1 MNDDNAVVDAAVVV
15 ADVAVAVADAADAAA
30 VVVDAADAAAVVA
43 DAADAAADVVVAS
56 TDVDAAA
63 DVVVAST
70 DVETVAAVAAAAAA
84 VEVEAVAD
92 VPATLPPLP
101 PLPQL
106 PQLPQPTP
114 NVKKIVFALPGDNF
128 SSKFLI
134 SWTATI
140 SKLWETRK
148 YDIMISPATGS
159 FVPFVRMTT
168 LGLDVLRGQDQ
179 KPFNGQPFDVWIT
192 IDSDIVF
199 TYEQVEKLI
208 EATEEH
214 PVVAGMYRMADLT
227 NYAFVK
233 DWDTSYFKENG
244 TFKFIKPEDI
254 EVWKKETEFKYFSV
268 VYSGMGFMAIR
279 KEVFDNIKYPYFD
292 SEIVTIQADDGTVI
306 RDICSEDVSF
316 CKKITQAGYQIMV
329 NTDIRVGHIK
339 SLVI

>member
-1 MNDDNAVVDAAVVV
+1 MSDDNSVVDT
-15 ADVAVAVADAADAAA
+15 AVATNVPVEAA
-30 VVVDAADAAAVVA
+30 
-43 DAADAAADVVVAS
+43 
-56 TDVDAAA
+56 
-63 DVVVAST
+63 
-70 DVETVAAVAAAAAA
+70 VAAVAEAA
-84 VEVEAVAD
+84 
-92 VPATLPPLP
+92 PATP
-101 PLPQL
+101 
-106 PQLPQPTP
+106 P

-233 DWDTSYFKENG
+233 DWDTTYFKANG

-254 EVWKKETEFKYFSV
+254 EVWKKETEFKYYPV

-292 SEIVTIQADDGTVI
+292 SEIATIEADDGTVI

>member
-1 MNDDNAVVDAAVVV
+1 MSTNDDNAVVDT
-15 ADVAVAVADAADAAA
+15 AVADA
-30 VVVDAADAAAVVA
+30 VP
-43 DAADAAADVVVAS
+43 
-56 TDVDAAA
+56 
-63 DVVVAST
+63 
-70 DVETVAAVAAAAAA
+70 EVAAEPVSEPVPEVVPEVA
-84 VEVEAVAD
+84 VEVVPEVVPEVAVEV
-92 VPATLPPLP
+92 VPEVVPEVAAETPVTVPEVVAETP
-101 PLPQL
+101 VTVPEVVAETPV
-106 PQLPQPTP
+106 P

-134 SWTATI
+134 AWTATI

-159 FVPFVRMTT
+159 YVPFVRMST

-179 KPFNGQPFDVWIT
+179 KPFNGQSFDIWIT

-199 TYEQVEKLI
+199 TFEQVEKLI
-208 EATEEH
+208 QATDEH
-214 PVVAGMYRMADLT
+214 PVVAGMYRMSDLV

-233 DWDTSYFKENG
+233 DWNETYFKANG
-244 TFKFIKPEDI
+244 TFQFIKPEEIDI
-254 EVWKKETEFKYFSV
+254 WKKETEFKYFPV

-279 KEVFDNIKYPYFD
+279 KEVFDKIRYPYFD
-292 SEIVTIQADDGTVI
+292 SEVITLHTEDGKVI

-316 CKKITQAGYQIMV
+316 CKKITEAGYQIMV

>member
-1 MNDDNAVVDAAVVV
+1 MSTNDDNAVVDT
-15 ADVAVAVADAADAAA
+15 AVADAVPEPVSEPVSEVVPEPVPEVAAETP
-30 VVVDAADAAAVVA
+30 VTVPDVVA
-43 DAADAAADVVVAS
+43 ETPVTVPEVVP
-56 TDVDAAA
+56 
-63 DVVVAST
+63 
-70 DVETVAAVAAAAAA
+70 ETPV
-84 VEVEAVAD
+84 
-92 VPATLPPLP
+92 
-101 PLPQL
+101 
-106 PQLPQPTP
+106 P

-134 SWTATI
+134 AWTATI

-159 FVPFVRMTT
+159 YVPFVRMST

-179 KPFNGQPFDVWIT
+179 KPFNGQSFDIWIT

-199 TYEQVEKLI
+199 TFEQVEKLI
-208 EATEEH
+208 QATDEH
-214 PVVAGMYRMADLT
+214 PVVAGMYRMSDLV

-233 DWDTSYFKENG
+233 DWNETYFKANG
-244 TFKFIKPEDI
+244 TFQFIKPEEIDI
-254 EVWKKETEFKYFSV
+254 WKKETEFKYFPV

-279 KEVFDNIKYPYFD
+279 KEVFDKIRYPYFD
-292 SEIVTIQADDGTVI
+292 SEVITIHTEDGKVI

-316 CKKITQAGYQIMV
+316 CKKITEAGYQIMV

>member
-15 ADVAVAVADAADAAA
+15 ADVAVAVADAVVDAVADVASTEVN
-30 VVVDAADAAAVVA
+30 VVVDAVVDAAA
-43 DAADAAADVVVAS
+43 AAADVV
-56 TDVDAAA
+56 
-63 DVVVAST
+63 
-70 DVETVAAVAAAAAA
+70 VAAAAAA

-92 VPATLPPLP
+92 VPATLPP
-101 PLPQL
+101 L

>member
-1 MNDDNAVVDAAVVV
+1 MSTNDDNAVVDT
-15 ADVAVAVADAADAAA
+15 AVADA
-30 VVVDAADAAAVVA
+30 VP
-43 DAADAAADVVVAS
+43 
-56 TDVDAAA
+56 
-63 DVVVAST
+63 
-70 DVETVAAVAAAAAA
+70 EVAAEPVSEPVPEVVPEVA
-84 VEVEAVAD
+84 VEVVPEVVPEVAVEV
-92 VPATLPPLP
+92 VPEVVPEVAAETPVTVPEVVAETP
-101 PLPQL
+101 VTVPEVVAETPV
-106 PQLPQPTP
+106 P

-134 SWTATI
+134 AWTATI

-159 FVPFVRMTT
+159 YVPFVRMST

-179 KPFNGQPFDVWIT
+179 KPFNGQSFDIWIT

-199 TYEQVEKLI
+199 TFEQVEKLI
-208 EATEEH
+208 QATDEH
-214 PVVAGMYRMADLT
+214 PVVAGMYRMSDLV

-233 DWDTSYFKENG
+233 DWNETYFKTNG
-244 TFKFIKPEDI
+244 TFQFIKPEEIDI
-254 EVWKKETEFKYFSV
+254 WKKETEFKYFPV

-279 KEVFDNIKYPYFD
+279 KEVFDKIRYPYFD
-292 SEIVTIQADDGTVI
+292 SEVITIHTEDGKVI

-316 CKKITQAGYQIMV
+316 CKKITEAGYQIMV